1 MDIMN
6 LPVPYN
12 LLPKKINGI
21 KNFTAEWSRDMEQYN
36 PLGSNM
42 LLYKIGRYEYLS
54 LEIEDNDGKLH
65 QLDFIKD
72 TNTGEVF
79 LQNESHTL

>member
-1 MDIMN
+1 
-6 LPVPYN
+6 
-12 LLPKKINGI
+12 
-21 KNFTAEWSRDMEQYN
+21 
-36 PLGSNM
+36 M